1 MAAKKA
7 AKKKSKAV
15 KKGAPKKAALKK
27 AAPKKAAPKK
37 KVVAKKAV
45 AKKAAA
51 PRAPA
56 PPKKPAGPKHQ
67 VVHWEIQST
76 QPERLH
82 SFYRDVFGWE
92 INADNPMKYGLVASG
107 RGSNGI
113 DGGIG
118 GSMGPTAK
126 TIVYAGVPS
135 IEEALVKVSEKGGRT
150 VMPRSDLGMVIIAV
164 FEDPEG
170 NAFGLIE
177 ETAK

>member
-15 KKGAPKKAALKK
+15 KKGAPKKAA
-27 AAPKKAAPKK
+27 PKKAAPKK
-37 KVVAKKAV
+37 KVVAKKA
-45 AKKAAA
+45 AAA
-51 PRAPA
+51 RAPA

-67 VVHWEIQST
+67 VLHWEIQST

-92 INADNPMKYGLVASG
+92 INADNPMKYGMVSSG

-126 TIVYAGVPS
+126 TLVYAGVPS

-150 VMPRSDLGMVIIAV
+150 IMPRSDLGMVIIAV

-177 ETAK
+177 DR

>member
-15 KKGAPKKAALKK
+15 KKGAPKKAA
-27 AAPKKAAPKK
+27 PKKAAPKK
-37 KVVAKKAV
+37 KVVAKKA
-45 AKKAAA
+45 AAA
-51 PRAPA
+51 RAPT

-67 VVHWEIQST
+67 IVHWEIQST

-92 INADNPMKYGLVASG
+92 INADNPMKYGMVSSG
-107 RGSNGI
+107 GGSNGI
-113 DGGIG
+113 NGGIG

-126 TIVYAGVPS
+126 TLVYASVPS
-135 IEEALVKVSEKGGRT
+135 IEEALTKVADRGGRT
-150 VMPRSDLGMVIIAV
+150 IMPRSDLGMVILAV

-170 NAFGLIE
+170 NAFGLVE
-177 ETAK
+177 DMDR

>member
-7 AKKKSKAV
+7 AKKKSKAM
-15 KKGAPKKAALKK
+15 KKGAPKK

-37 KVVAKKAV
+37 KVVAKKA
-45 AKKAAA
+45 AAA
-51 PRAPA
+51 RAPA
-56 PPKKPAGPKHQ
+56 PPKKPAGPRHQ
-67 VVHWEIQST
+67 VLHWEIQST

-82 SFYRDVFGWE
+82 LFYRDVFGWE
-92 INADNPMKYGLVASG
+92 INADNPMKYGMVASG
-107 RGSNGI
+107 AGSKGI

-126 TIVYAGVPS
+126 TLVYAGVPS
-135 IEEALVKVSEKGGRT
+135 IDEALSRVGEKGGRT
-150 VMPRSDLGMVIIAV
+150 IMPRSDLGMVIIAV

-177 ETAK
+177 ER

>member
-7 AKKKSKAV
+7 AKKNSKAM
-15 KKGAPKKAALKK
+15 KKGAPKK

-37 KVVAKKAV
+37 KVVAKKA
-45 AKKAAA
+45 AAA
-51 PRAPA
+51 RAPA
-56 PPKKPAGPKHQ
+56 PPKKPAGPRHQ
-67 VVHWEIQST
+67 VLHWEIQST

-92 INADNPMKYGLVASG
+92 INADNPMKYGMVSSG

-126 TIVYAGVPS
+126 TLVYAGVPS
-135 IEEALVKVSEKGGRT
+135 IDEALVKVSEKGGRT
-150 VMPRSDLGMVIIAV
+150 IMPRTDLGMVIMAV

-170 NAFGLIE
+170 NAFGLVE
-177 ETAK
+177 DMAR

>member
-15 KKGAPKKAALKK
+15 KKGAPKKAA
-27 AAPKKAAPKK
+27 PKKAAPKK
-37 KVVAKKAV
+37 KVVAKKA
-45 AKKAAA
+45 AAA
-51 PRAPA
+51 RAPA

-67 VVHWEIQST
+67 VLHWEIQST

-92 INADNPMKYGLVASG
+92 INADNPMKYGMVSSG

-126 TIVYAGVPS
+126 TLVYAGVPS

-150 VMPRSDLGMVIIAV
+150 IMPRSDLGMVIIAV
-164 FEDPEG
+164 FEDLEG

-177 ETAK
+177 DR